1 MHRVTVLV
9 PEEDAPAANALAEA
23 CAGPEAAATFG
34 VRVLD
39 AQDRPW
45 RVADLVA
52 DEPLRL
58 AMLTA
63 LAAVQTPIRW
73 AIVDE
78 TSGRH
83 MSDSEPGAE
92 ARVGRPWS
100 WAHTR
105 ALMALREEGL

>member
-23 CAGPEAAATFG
+23 VAGPEAAATFG
-34 VRVLD
+34 ARVLD
-39 AQDRPW
+39 AQGAPW

-63 LAAVQTPIRW
+63 LAAAQAPIRW
-73 AIVDE
+73 VIADE
-78 TSGRH
+78 ASGRH

-92 ARVGRPWS
+92 ARVGLPWS
-100 WAHTR
+100 WAQTR
-105 ALMALREEGL
+105 ALMALREPGL